1 MITEKIKEISGTE
14 TEPFKRFS
22 YKIPLD
28 ELIVLLN
35 KTKQECEGLGYSNL
49 KLHIN
54 EQDGLIDM
62 YAYGDREYNQEELES
77 KDETDVILRRK
88 AVSSI
93 KGLTREQIFKRN
105 DRI

>member
-14 TEPFKRFS
+14 TEPLNRFS

-28 ELIVLLN
+28 ELIIMLN
-35 KTKQECEGLGYSNL
+35 KTKQECEDAGYSNL
-49 KLHIN
+49 KLHVN

-62 YAYGDREYNQEELES
+62 YVYGDRELNDSE
-77 KDETDVILRRK
+77 KDVVEILQVVGRTK
-88 AVSSI
+88 DKTT
-93 KGLTREQIFKRN
+93 KGLTRDQILN